1 MADAKISALATAT
14 TPLAGTEAVPVVQS
28 STTKQVAV
36 SDLTAGRAVSAASLV
51 TTGVVGVG
59 ATPGTGVS
67 FAISKTISGAATS
80 VSSYNVG
87 VIQSGVSSAYY
98 NRTEIGTAAA
108 AFTVS
113 TAYGY
118 QARQGTVGA
127 GSSIT
132 FQYGFS
138 AGANLYGATDN
149 YGFFAEDTGGANATT
164 GKLCVGYRSAITAA
178 SGGGTT
184 YNFWASGTA
193 PNVFSGD
200 VQING
205 AGILGYRSGSGGTV
219 TQITSRTTGVTIDKT
234 NGAITLVS
242 AAGTTTWQT
251 FIVTN
256 NKVAATDVIIVN
268 QKSGTDLNEIHV
280 TAVAAGSFNIS
291 FRTTGGTT
299 TETPVFS
306 FAVIKAATA

>member
-1 MADAKISALATAT
+1 MADAKISALPTAT
-14 TPLAGTEAVPVVQS
+14 TPLAGTEVVPVVQGGS
-28 STTKQVAV
+28 TKQVAV
-36 SDLTAGRAVSAASLV
+36 SNLTAGRSVSASSLITTGAV
-51 TTGVVGVG
+51 GVGSTPTTGVSLEIG
-59 ATPGTGVS
+59 
-67 FAISKTISGAATS
+67 KTISGAATS
-80 VSSYNVG
+80 VAIYNIG
-87 VIQSGVSSAYY
+87 VVQSGVVSVYY
-98 NRTEIGTAAA
+98 NRSEIGTAATS
-108 AFTVS
+108 FTVS

-118 QARQGTVGA
+118 FARQGTVGA
-127 GSSIT
+127 GSAIT
-132 FQYGFS
+132 SQYGFCS
-138 AGANLYGATDN
+138 GSNLYGATNN
-149 YGFFAEDTGGANATT
+149 YGFLAEDTGGANATT
-164 GKLCVGYRSAITAA
+164 GKLCAGYRSTIAAA

-205 AGILGYRSGSGGTV
+205 AGILGYGSGSGGTV

-242 AAGTTTWQT
+242 AAGTSTWQT
-251 FIVTN
+251 FTVTN

-280 TAVAAGSFNIS
+280 TSVAAGSFNIS

-306 FAVIKAATA
+306 FAVIKATTA